1 MPVVGIVVSD
11 RRKIDALARRCSTHC
26 STPIL
31 PYRLSS
37 PHSNVSVATPNSI
50 KSFKGKGKMAGVVP
64 ALQWTGTLRD
74 NSFFGGMAGNKV
86 RQTPRNTE

>member
-1 MPVVGIVVSD
+1 
-11 RRKIDALARRCSTHC
+11 
-26 STPIL
+26 
-31 PYRLSS
+31 
-37 PHSNVSVATPNSI
+37 
-50 KSFKGKGKMAGVVP
+50 MAGVVP